1 MVPIGQKRLSAW
13 WFGTFGL
20 FFHLLG
26 TSSSQQTI
34 RPSFFRG
41 VAQNHQ
47 AVMKH
52 WDLVGPSSSRSD
64 DSTTLDG
71 HSDHSIDWWS
81 SPCGHRDSARWTFH
95 HLWSLWEVL
104 GCWDFPAPQMSN
116 PHGFLQ
122 KYRALLVRDLEN
134 PESGAKFLGFP
145 SNSQTNFV
153 QQSRTKVLTKQGR
166 TKIVSITLP
175 VCCWLTGFPC
185 SYFLGRA
192 YGLLGICEG
201 LIIGYSLVP
210 RHDDP
215 GGLSRSLTF
224 WCLRPQRE
232 GSVTRSIS
240 KSPSRRLNAL
250 AFPA

>member
-1 MVPIGQKRLSAW
+1 MTNSLLLKMAIEIVDLLINSMVIFHSYVNVYQRVYENFMNHPCLGHFGWVGNFFAAKNASPKYFQNGFILRIRWPCGPYWAKRLSAW

-26 TSSSQQTI
+26 MSSSQQTI

-47 AVMKH
+47 AVVKQ

-104 GCWDFPAPQMSN
+104 GCWDFPAPQM
-116 PHGFLQ
+116 GMGQYLYIFLVGWTSIYQ
-122 KYRALLVRDLEN
+122 LFWG
-134 PESGAKFLGFP
+134 SLG
-145 SNSQTNFV
+145 T
-153 QQSRTKVLTKQGR
+153 RVLT
-166 TKIVSITLP
+166 
-175 VCCWLTGFPC
+175 
-185 SYFLGRA
+185 
-192 YGLLGICEG
+192 
-201 LIIGYSLVP
+201 
-210 RHDDP
+210 H
-215 GGLSRSLTF
+215 
-224 WCLRPQRE
+224 PQM
-232 GSVTRSIS
+232 
-240 KSPSRRLNAL
+240 
-250 AFPA
+250 